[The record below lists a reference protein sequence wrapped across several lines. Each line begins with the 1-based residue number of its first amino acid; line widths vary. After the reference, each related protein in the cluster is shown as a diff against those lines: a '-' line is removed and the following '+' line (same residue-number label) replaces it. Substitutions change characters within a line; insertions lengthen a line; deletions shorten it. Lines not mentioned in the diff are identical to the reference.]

1 MEINDSNLL
10 LYLKGDD
17 FTDSSIYNH
26 AITNHGTTI
35 NTVVKKTGTGSMENS
50 SSGPTR
56 VEVPYNKIFDIG
68 TGDFTVEFWINV
80 KSFSTDTQLVSG
92 NIRNALFVGFNT
104 RGCFGIGRAAVAW
117 DIATDQSVAKTYNT
131 WQHLAVSR
139 HNGTVYLFVNG
150 KLWKTGSNTI
160 SYTMEGGT
168 LTVPSQMKAY
178 GGNLYMDSVKFYNVA
193 KYTSEF
199 SPSGG
204 TFIKMNGM
212 WIPID
217 NLTINTK

>member
-10 LYLKGDD
+10 LYLKGDN
-17 FTDSSIYNH
+17 FTDSSTYKHTI
-26 AITNHGTTI
+26 INHGATISTT
-35 NTVVKKTGTGSMENS
+35 VKKTGTGSMENF
-50 SSGPTR
+50 SSGSTR
-56 VEVPYNKIFDIG
+56 VEIPYNKIFDIG

-104 RGCFGIGRAAVAW
+104 GGCFGIGRAAVAW
-117 DIATDQSVAKTYNT
+117 DIATDQSVAKTYNI

-139 HNGTVYLFVNG
+139 ANGTVYLFVNG
-150 KLWKTGSNTI
+150 KLLKTGSNTI
-160 SYTMEGGT
+160 NYTMEGGT
-168 LTVPSQMKAY
+168 LTVPTQMGKY

-193 KYTSEF
+193 KYTAEF
-199 SPSGG
+199 SPLGG
-204 TFIKMNGM
+204 AFIKKNGV
-212 WIPID
+212 WIPVD